1 MKKPSD
7 QGRQEELF
15 NQLIGLGASSKA
27 KSHYPDLILKLKELR
42 LEKEKYQSIFVNA
55 NEGIFR
61 AETNGRVIDMNPA
74 MLSILCEKEA
84 GCFNSDFYI
93 QQFFLDS
100 FLWSRILIDLEKHG
114 SVFDF
119 ETIIKQFHGEEKW
132 VSVNLILSKTSDGQK
147 IIEGII
153 ENITERKRAVDEL
166 SRTKMYLHS
175 IVDSM
180 PSILIGIDSSGF
192 VTSLNKQARLVTGK
206 NENDVVG
213 HSIAD
218 IFSEYGDFFN
228 EYLSTKSHEVTSKKI
243 SSSSA
248 PYRHAAITI
257 YPLVQQNSEEA
268 IVRIDDITA
277 IEEKEQQL
285 QRAQKMQMTGQLAGG
300 IAHDFNN
307 YLTGSLGAVSLLKT
321 FMESGRLTD
330 DMLRKNLNLI
340 EDASK
345 KSAKMVRQLLTLSRK
360 QDPNL
365 SRCDLNTLMNN
376 TLDLFHSSINKNI
389 SINCKLADQSAYV
402 LADSGQLEQVL
413 LNLFVNANHA
423 MTIMRPSKEDWGG
436 TLEIDIERNQNWEG
450 ASDGTKDF
458 WIIRVKDS
466 GIGIPKS
473 ILQEVFNPFFT
484 TKAQDQG
491 TGLGLSTAYTIIQEH
506 NGSIDI
512 QSVPG
517 EGTEV
522 TIALPAIDEEEKE
535 SSITEL
541 IDHNLQGDANILIID
556 DEEIVMETASSIL
569 SSCGYTIH
577 TASRG
582 RKGIEIYKEL
592 YPNID
597 IVLLDMSMPEMSGK
611 QVYEELIAFNPKVK
625 VILASGNLNDPRV
638 QEVVQKKNVTFQEK
652 PFNFQTLAET
662 VQKVD
667 KVR

>member
-7 QGRQEELF
+7 QGQQEELF

-61 AETNGRVIDMNPA
+61 ADISGRIIDMNPA
-74 MLSILCEKEA
+74 MLGILCQNEDKCVISE
-84 GCFNSDFYI
+84 FFI
-93 QQFFLDS
+93 QRFFIDS
-100 FLWSRILIDLEKHG
+100 FLWAKILIELEKHG

-119 ETIIKQFHGEEKW
+119 ETIVRQFQGEEKW
-132 VSVNLILSKTSDGQK
+132 VSINLILSKTSGGQK

-153 ENITERKRAVDEL
+153 EDITERKRAVDEL
-166 SRTKMYLHS
+166 NRTKMYLHS

-180 PSILIGIDSSGF
+180 PSILIGIDSFGY
-192 VTSLNKQARLVTGK
+192 VTSLNKQAKLVTGK
-206 NENDVVG
+206 NESDVLGRPV
-213 HSIAD
+213 AD
-218 IFSEYGDFFN
+218 IFSAYGDFFN
-228 EYLSTKSHEVTSKKI
+228 EYLSNKSHKVTSRKI
-243 SSSSA
+243 SSSTA
-248 PYRHAAITI
+248 PYQHAAITI
-257 YPLVQQNSEEA
+257 YPLIQQNSEEA

-285 QRAQKMQMTGQLAGG
+285 LRAQKMQMTGQLAGG

-321 FMESGRLTD
+321 FIESGKLTD

-345 KSAKMVRQLLTLSRK
+345 KSATMVRQLLTLSRK

-365 SRCDLNTLMNN
+365 SRCDLNQLVNN
-376 TLDLFHSSINKNI
+376 TLDLFSSSINKNI
-389 SINCKLADQSAYV
+389 CINCKLPQQGAFV
-402 LADSGQLEQVL
+402 LADTGQLEQVL

-436 TLEIDIERNQNWEG
+436 ELEIQVQRNQHYDS
-450 ASDGTKDF
+450 ASDTATDS
-458 WIIRVKDS
+458 WIIKVRDS
-466 GIGIPKS
+466 GVGIAKN
-473 ILQEVFNPFFT
+473 IIQEVFNPFFT

-522 TIALPAIDEEEKE
+522 TISLPALNEKIEERSTSETVE
-535 SSITEL
+535 Q
-541 IDHNLQGDANILIID
+541 DLQGNANILIID

-569 SSCGYTIH
+569 STCGYAIY

-582 RKGIEIYKEL
+582 RKGIDLYKKL
-592 YPNID
+592 YPQID

-611 QVYEELIAFNPKVK
+611 QVYEELITFDPDVK

-638 QEVVQKKNVTFQEK
+638 QEVIRKKNVTFQEK
-652 PFNFQTLAET
+652 PFTFNTLAET

-667 KVR
+667 KAG